1 MGAWNAVLVGILC
14 VGTILLL
21 QWAVARHWG
30 LPFRQP
36 TIYYSKLHKFLH
48 LGLNAASLLT
58 FLSVSFAIANGDIDS
73 DFRLFLLPVILIWLT
88 EPLKVFMEWKYAEN
102 RILYK
107 ANLVNLVGGTA
118 LMVVMIFVFVK
129 FLDIPFL

>member
-1 MGAWNAVLVGILC
+1 MGAWNVLLVGILC
-14 VGTILLL
+14 VGTILFL

-36 TIYYSKLHKFLH
+36 AIYYSKLQKVLH

-102 RILYK
+102 RTLYK

-118 LMVVMIFVFVK
+118 IMVLMIFVFVK